1 MEKNSRRKTKQ
12 SNLKKEYADR
22 KCWGLLASLDLYE
35 CAPDKIRKPKE
46 IEKFI
51 VALCTKIKMK
61 RYGKA
66 QIKKFGE
73 GDLYGYSALQFIET
87 SSVTMHFDEGEDR
100 AFIEIFSCKFFE
112 PKEALVFCQKYLGA
126 KTGKLRYYLRY

>member
-1 MEKNSRRKTKQ
+1 
-12 SNLKKEYADR
+12 
-22 KCWGLLASLDLYE
+22 LASLDLYE
-35 CAPDKIRKPKE
+35 CTPDIIREPKKIK
-46 IEKFI
+46 KFI
-51 VALCTKIKMK
+51 VALCDEIRMK

-112 PKEALVFCQKYLGA
+112 PKEALAFCQKYLGA
-126 KTGKLRYYLRY
+126 KTSKLRYYLRY